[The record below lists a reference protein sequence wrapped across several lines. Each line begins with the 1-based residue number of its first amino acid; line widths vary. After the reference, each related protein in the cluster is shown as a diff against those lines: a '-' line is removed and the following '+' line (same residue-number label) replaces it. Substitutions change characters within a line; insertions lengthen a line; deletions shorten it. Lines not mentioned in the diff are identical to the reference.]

1 MYDVVIVGGGHNGL
15 TCAFYLAKAGLKPLV
30 LEKRSVVGGAA
41 VTEEFH
47 PGFRN
52 SSASYTVSLLNP
64 KIIKDMELARHGLK
78 VVERAASNFFPLD
91 DKNYLMFPS
100 DGAAKR
106 REFAKFSE
114 KDAQA
119 LERYE
124 DDIEAVADELRA
136 LLLKS
141 PPNAAGGMRDLM
153 QAASLGLRTLKQ
165 PIEAQRL
172 FLDMATQS
180 CADMLDRYFESDVI
194 KAAYAFDGIVG
205 AFTSPRALGTAY
217 VLLHHCFGEV
227 NGKKGAWGHAI
238 GGMGAITQAMLKA
251 ASEAGAEVRTDCE
264 VAEVLT
270 GPKGAC
276 GVRLADGTVIDAR
289 AVAAGVAPK
298 LLFSKLVDESL
309 VPEDF
314 SKRIKGLTSGSGT
327 FRMNVALKELPQFT
341 CLPSDGVAPH
351 HSSGIVI
358 GPSIEY
364 LETAYLDAKRDGWS
378 KNPIVEMLIP
388 STLDDSLAPEG
399 QHVASLFCQ
408 HFAPHLPDGKS
419 WDDVREEAADCII
432 DTVNKYAPNFKDSII
447 ARQIHSPL
455 DLERKFGLVDGDIF
469 HGQLTPNQLFSARP
483 VLGHADHR
491 MPLKG
496 LYLCG
501 SGAHPGGGVTGGP
514 GHNAAAIILQ
524 DIKKR

>member
-205 AFTSPRALGTAY
+205 AFTSARAGYCLCAVAPLFWRGERQKRRMGTR
-217 VLLHHCFGEV
+217 HWRH
-227 NGKKGAWGHAI
+227 
-238 GGMGAITQAMLKA
+238 GGDYAGNAQA

-364 LETAYLDAKRDGWS
+364 LETA
-378 KNPIVEMLIP
+378 
-388 STLDDSLAPEG
+388 T
-399 QHVASLFCQ
+399 
-408 HFAPHLPDGKS
+408 
-419 WDDVREEAADCII
+419 
-432 DTVNKYAPNFKDSII
+432 
-447 ARQIHSPL
+447 
-455 DLERKFGLVDGDIF
+455 
-469 HGQLTPNQLFSARP
+469 
-483 VLGHADHR
+483 
-491 MPLKG
+491 
-496 LYLCG
+496 
-501 SGAHPGGGVTGGP
+501 
-514 GHNAAAIILQ
+514 
-524 DIKKR
+524 